1 MKKKLFAFALFI
13 VIGAAASQAQHVK
26 VRIGFPVGISI
37 HATGRAPFAGAVW
50 VGPEWQWRG
59 GNYVCVPGYW
69 ARPHRH
75 GAVWVPGH
83 WQYGRRGYKW
93 VPGHWR

>member
-1 MKKKLFAFALFI
+1 MKMKILFPVLFLMMMAG
-13 VIGAAASQAQHVK
+13 VAHAQHVK

-37 HATGRAPFAGAVW
+37 GAPGRAPFGGAVW

-69 ARPHRH
+69 ARPGRH
-75 GAVWVPGH
+75 GAIWVSGH
-83 WQYGRRGYKW
+83 WKYSRHGYRW

>member
-1 MKKKLFAFALFI
+1 MKKKSLFLALFF
-13 VIGAAASQAQHVK
+13 VITAAVSNAQHVK

-37 HATGRAPFAGAVW
+37 NATSRAPFAGAVW
-50 VGPEWQWRG
+50 VGPEWKWRG

-69 ARPHRH
+69 AKPHRH
-75 GAVWVPGH
+75 GAIWVPGH
-83 WQYGRRGYKW
+83 WQYTRRGYKW